1 MTFPKS
7 YAIWLILLLLT
18 VGGCID
24 EISFESEF
32 GESRLVVDGS
42 IHNGPGPYTVRV
54 GEIQPDETLPV
65 PLSDATIT
73 LINSRGNRVSFHET
87 ETGIYQTIDENFRGE
102 PGETYHIE
110 IELVDGR
117 SFFSEP
123 ETMPQKT
130 ASSTVHLETGFVP
143 EQTASGNA
151 RDVPVVFVSADT
163 DLPES
168 EESLFLKWNVEGL
181 YAFREIQRS
190 GPFAPRANKCFIT
203 QKIDP
208 QTIHLFSGAQSGSG
222 QIKNQLLT
230 EERVVQHKFFIRYYF
245 NVVTSA
251 ITEQRYNYWQRVD
264 EMINQSGTIFDV
276 PPATVPGNIKSKSPN
291 AIPALGYFEVV
302 ASDTSREFVTSADFS
317 FFISDP
323 CGLTNT
329 DRHPNCDNC
338 LEIEN
343 STLDRPPYF

>member
-1 MTFPKS
+1 MKFVRS
-7 YAIWLILLLLT
+7 SALWLMLLLMT
-18 VGGCID
+18 TGGCID
-24 EISFESEF
+24 EISFDSEF
-32 GESRLVVDGS
+32 GENQLVVDGS

-54 GEIQPDETLPV
+54 GETKPDKNLPV

-73 LINSRGNRVSFHET
+73 LIVSSGNRVAFNET
-87 ETGIYQTIDENFRGE
+87 ETGIYQTIDENFRGV

-110 IELVDGR
+110 IELPDGR

-123 ETMPQKT
+123 ETMSQQT
-130 ASSTVHLETGFVP
+130 ASSTVHLETGFAP
-143 EQTASGNA
+143 ELTASGST
-151 RDVPVVFVSADT
+151 RVVPVVFVSADT

-168 EESLFLKWNVEGL
+168 EDPLFLKWNVEGL

-190 GPFAPRANKCFIT
+190 GPFAPRANTCFIT
-203 QKIDP
+203 EKIDP
-208 QTIHLFSGAQSGSG
+208 QNIHLFSGSQSGG

-230 EERVVQHKFFIRYYF
+230 EQRVIQHKFFIRYYF
-245 NVVTSA
+245 NVITSI
-251 ITEQRYNYWQRVD
+251 ITQQRYNYWQNVD
-264 EMINQSGTIFDV
+264 EMINQSGTIFDI
-276 PPATVPGNIKSKSPN
+276 PPATVPGNIKNNNPN
-291 AIPALGYFEVV
+291 NIPALGYFEAV
-302 ASDTSREFVTSADFS
+302 ARDTSREFVTSADFS

-323 CGLTNT
+323 CDITNI